1 MQAMLVEI
9 FAEIMDKFEQK
20 NVSTWLNIE
29 NEFRDGK
36 KFKIRIMISNN
47 VLDIHVALSC
57 YMFFKFCLWTI
68 HKVKRGFITS
78 AKLILLYVGAKLG
91 QKRAINTCSITVT
104 RTTTQFKPCWGISS
118 LMTGILLNS
127 SHSDFNLLIWT
138 DKKIFKKG
146 VKIIWEF
153 NFGPCWKN
161 V

>member
-57 YMFFKFCLWTI
+57 YMFFKFCL
-68 HKVKRGFITS
+68 
-78 AKLILLYVGAKLG
+78 
-91 QKRAINTCSITVT
+91 
-104 RTTTQFKPCWGISS
+104 
-118 LMTGILLNS
+118 
-127 SHSDFNLLIWT
+127 
-138 DKKIFKKG
+138 
-146 VKIIWEF
+146 
-153 NFGPCWKN
+153 
-161 V
+161 